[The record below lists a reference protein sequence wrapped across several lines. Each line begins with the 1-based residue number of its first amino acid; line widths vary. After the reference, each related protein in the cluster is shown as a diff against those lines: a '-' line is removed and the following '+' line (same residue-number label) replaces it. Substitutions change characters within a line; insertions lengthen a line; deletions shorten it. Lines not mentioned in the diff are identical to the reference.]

1 MTASS
6 CRMKPK
12 MIKCQC
18 VPCTYWCSTDFERNK
33 NDQNKLI
40 KPVEADVEVDTGSK
54 DEGTS
59 SEGEDEG
66 SRVTGISWEG
76 NSSLTGTSPVV
87 K

>member
-18 VPCTYWCSTDFERNK
+18 VPIVPIDAPLIFVRNK

-66 SRVTGISWEG
+66 SRVTGIS
-76 NSSLTGTSPVV
+76 
-87 K
+87 